1 MILDLESL
9 SQELLIKLKNNSLKL
24 GTAESCTGGMIAQ
37 YLTMHPGSSE
47 IFSCGLVTYSNESKI
62 NLLGIKA
69 LEIEKYGAVSKEV
82 SSAMAFNLLK
92 QNNIDISVAVSGIAG
107 PGGGT
112 KEKPVGLVYIGIKN
126 AKKIKIYKCLFKN
139 KGRKYIQVAT
149 VKKTLNLIRDV
160 I

>member
-9 SQELLIKLKNNSLKL
+9 SQELLIKLKYNSLKL

-62 NLLGIKA
+62 NLLDIKES
-69 LEIEKYGAVSKEV
+69 EIKKYGAVSKEAKNAV
-82 SSAMAFNLLK
+82 IANC
-92 QNNIDISVAVSGIAG
+92 IDIAIAVSGIAG

-112 KEKPVGLVYIGIKN
+112 EDKPVGLVHHVMAIKN
-126 AKKIKIYKCLFKN
+126 KLIHKELIYNGDRENIRKQTVQTCLK
-139 KGRKYIQVAT
+139 
-149 VKKTLNLIRDV
+149 LILSE
-160 I
+160 ISQL